1 MRLQISGLRKSFGRQ
16 LVLDDV
22 DYDTD
27 VSALAIIGPS
37 GGGKSTLLR
46 LIAGLIPADA
56 GTIRLGE
63 VSVPVDHRRT
73 PEPSLR
79 AYRRRNGFVFQANG
93 LFTHLTGIENLV
105 LPLVHVHG
113 RSDADARDRASGLL
127 ARFSLSAEADKYP
140 HQMSGGQQQRMAIAR
155 ALATDPDW
163 LFLDEPTS
171 ALDPEYTAE
180 VLDMLAEV
188 RADGMRTIIVTH
200 HIGFARTA
208 CDHLAFLTSGR
219 LVETGLSSEV
229 LDAPQSPELQRFLAK
244 VLEWG

>member
-22 DYDTD
+22 GYDTD

-56 GTIRLGE
+56 GTIHLGE
-63 VSVPVDHRRT
+63 VSVPVDET
-73 PEPSLR
+73 SLR

-113 RSDADARDRASGLL
+113 RSDAEAHDRASGLL

-208 CDHLAFLTSGR
+208 CDHLAFLTSGS

>member
-1 MRLQISGLRKSFGRQ
+1 MRLQISNLRKSFGRQ

-22 DYDTD
+22 SYDTD
-27 VSALAIIGPS
+27 VQALAIIGPS

-56 GTIRLGE
+56 GTIRLGDVE
-63 VSVPVDHRRT
+63 VPHD
-73 PEPSLR
+73 EASLR
-79 AYRRRNGFVFQANG
+79 TYRRRNGFVFQTNG
-93 LFTHLTGIENLV
+93 LFGHLTGMENLI

-113 RSDADARDRASGLL
+113 RSDAEARDRASALL
-127 ARFSLSAEADKYP
+127 ARFNLSAEADKYP
-140 HQMSGGQQQRMAIAR
+140 NQMSGRQQQRMSIAR
-155 ALATDPDW
+155 ALGPEPEW

-188 RADGMRTIIVTH
+188 RAEGMRTIIVTH

-208 CDHLAFLTSGR
+208 CDHIAFLTSGT
-219 LVETGLSSEV
+219 LVETGLSAKV
-229 LDAPQSPELQRFLAK
+229 LDAPASPELRRFLAK